1 MRSHS
6 FQLCLTGAYS
16 AQAVLTDNGV
26 YTYILFVAKAFFIVM
41 AWCCTHT
48 DRDRVNVNG
57 TVTEPDRRST
67 TPLYDYVCDVYLG
80 SEGLLLLLELSVR
93 AGPTI

>member
-6 FQLCLTGAYS
+6 FQLYLMGAYS

-48 DRDRVNVNG
+48 HRPTVTVTVNVNV

-67 TPLYDYVCDVYLG
+67 TPLY
-80 SEGLLLLLELSVR
+80 
-93 AGPTI
+93 